1 MIFLF
6 RSGIQPQTDVMLNE
20 LNVLSQPPDTSS
32 QQNILWEAQN
42 LTQNLREN
50 FDAVIVT
57 IPVPQFLGSIG

>member
-1 MIFLF
+1 
-6 RSGIQPQTDVMLNE
+6 MLNE
-20 LNVLSQPPDTSS
+20 LNVLSQPPNTSS